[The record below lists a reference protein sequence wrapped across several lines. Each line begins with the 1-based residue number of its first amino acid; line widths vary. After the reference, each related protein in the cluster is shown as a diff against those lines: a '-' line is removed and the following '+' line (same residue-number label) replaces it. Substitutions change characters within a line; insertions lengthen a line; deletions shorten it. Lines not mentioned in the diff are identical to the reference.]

1 MGSGMSSFQR
11 RRGFVFDPMKGMIPL
26 LGLQVALEYGRRE
39 SSRPPVTAALLAA
52 NALVF
57 LRPGALDGILPRIN
71 EVALNYQHSLKFILS
86 KNFFLSP
93 FYHFNEVHLF
103 SNMTSLLWMGV
114 QLETYMGSAEFA
126 SMVAAL
132 LGLSQGI
139 TRLLSQ
145 ILSSL
150 GCDIAYYGH
159 QTVGFSSVLFGMKV
173 VQTAWPNRFMWL
185 SGTLI
190 PAKYAVWVEL
200 LLTQALFPKSFFLGH
215 LGGLLAGQVY
225 LWLKHSFKGQDPLV
239 LLISGGARMNERDP
253 LALLI
258 SGGARIITSQVRFA
272 QKLLRSV
279 LPQGHI
285 IGRGR
290 VGCHSSARECPQGL
304 WICSTCTNYNS
315 IATDICETCITMRDD
330 CAFLRG
336 HRCNGEISIE
346 ELRRRRLDRLDR

>member
-1 MGSGMSSFQR
+1 MGSGMSSFR
-11 RRGFVFDPMKGMIPL
+11 RPRGFVFDPIKGMIPL
-26 LGLQVALEYGRRE
+26 LGLQVVLEYGRRE

-52 NALVF
+52 NVLVF

-86 KNFFLSP
+86 KKFFLSP
-93 FYHFNEVHLF
+93 FYHFSEPHLF
-103 SNMTSLLWMGV
+103 GNMTSLLWMGV

-139 TRLLSQ
+139 TGLLSQ
-145 ILSSL
+145 ILSLL
-150 GCDIAYYGH
+150 GCNIAYYGH

-173 VQTAWPNRFMWL
+173 VLTAWPNRFTWL

-200 LLTQALFPKSFFLGH
+200 LLIQALYPKSSFLGH

-225 LWLKHSFKGQDPLV
+225 LWLKRSLKG
-239 LLISGGARMNERDP
+239 RDR

-258 SGGARIITSQVRFA
+258 SGGARVVTSQVRFA

-285 IGRGR
+285 TGRGR
-290 VGCHSSARECPQGL
+290 VGCHLSARERPRGF
-304 WICSTCTNYNS
+304 WRCSTCTNYNS
-315 IATDICETCITMRDD
+315 IATDICETCSTMRDD
-330 CAFLRG
+330 CAALQG
-336 HRCNGEISIE
+336 QHHQARCNRELSIE

>member
-1 MGSGMSSFQR
+1 MGSGMSSFWR
-11 RRGFVFDPMKGMIPL
+11 RHGFVFDSMKGMIPL
-26 LGLQVALEYGRRE
+26 LGLQVVLEYSRRE

-52 NALVF
+52 NVLVF

-71 EVALNYQHSLKFILS
+71 EVALNYQHSLKFMLS

-93 FYHFNEVHLF
+93 FYHFNEAHLF
-103 SNMTSLLWMGV
+103 GNMTSLLWMGV

-139 TRLLSQ
+139 TVLLSQ
-145 ILSSL
+145 ILSLL
-150 GCDIAYYGH
+150 GCDIAYYGRH

-173 VQTAWPNRFMWL
+173 VLTAWPNRVIWL
-185 SGTLI
+185 SWTLI

-200 LLTQALFPKSFFLGH
+200 LLTQALLPKSFFLSH

-225 LWLKHSFKGQDPLV
+225 LWLKRSFKGQDPLT
-239 LLISGGARMNERDP
+239 LLISGGARVV
-253 LALLI
+253 
-258 SGGARIITSQVRFA
+258 TSHVRFA
-272 QKLLRSV
+272 QELLRSV

-285 IGRGR
+285 TGRGR
-290 VGCHSSARECPQGL
+290 VGCHSSATECPRGL
-304 WICSTCTNYNS
+304 WRCSTCTNYNS
-315 IATDICETCITMRDD
+315 IATDICEACSTMCDD
-330 CAFLRG
+330 CAVLRG
-336 HRCNGEISIE
+336 QHHQARCKGELSVE